1 MKVPVFSDVP
11 YVEQDRTLTDQA
23 LLYQEELNQALQNN
37 LSDNGW
43 VIPSLTATQ
52 VVAIEPS
59 MPDGTIW
66 LETTNNVLVVK
77 INGSLEKITTTP
89 YP

>member
-1 MKVPVFSDVP
+1 MRIPVFADVK
-11 YVEQDRTLTDQA
+11 YFDKDGGLTDQA
-23 LLYQEELNQALQNN
+23 LLYQEELNQAMQNN

-52 VVAIEPS
+52 VTTIQS
-59 MPDGTIW
+59 QMPNGTIW

>member
-1 MKVPVFSDVP
+1 MKVPVFADVR
-11 YVEQDRTLTDQA
+11 YFDKDGGLSDQA

-52 VVAIEPS
+52 LVAISTS
-59 MPDGTIW
+59 MPDGTLW

-77 INGSLEKITTTP
+77 INGSLEKITTTA

>member
-1 MKVPVFSDVP
+1 MKVPVFADVK
-11 YVEQDRTLTDQA
+11 YFDTDGGLTDQA

-52 VVAIEPS
+52 VVAISSS
-59 MPDGTIW
+59 MPSGTIW
-66 LETTNNVLVVK
+66 LDTTNNVLVVK
-77 INGSLEKITTTP
+77 INGSLVKITTTP

>member
-1 MKVPVFSDVP
+1 MKVPVFADVP

-23 LLYQEELNQALQNN
+23 LLYEEELNQALQNN

-43 VIPSLTATQ
+43 VIPSLTDTQ

>member
-1 MKVPVFSDVP
+1 MRVPVFADVK
-11 YVEQDRTLTDQA
+11 YFDKDGGLTDEA
-23 LLYQEELNQALQNN
+23 LLYQEELNQVMQNN

-52 VVAIEPS
+52 VVAISSS
-59 MPDGTIW
+59 MPNGTLW
-66 LETTNNVLVVK
+66 LDTTNNVLVVK